1 MVNIILPTEGSDL
14 KQTSGSC
21 ALSRL
26 TLLYGEERAGWGA
39 RVDLQAGMHMPGP
52 QWQRG
57 RLREVGRLEGCL
69 GKSQGHLLMDLG
81 WGGGAAR
88 ESLGN
93 WDCEEICI

>member
-1 MVNIILPTEGSDL
+1 M
-14 KQTSGSC
+14 
-21 ALSRL
+21 
-26 TLLYGEERAGWGA
+26 
-39 RVDLQAGMHMPGP
+39 DLQAGMHMPGP
-52 QWQRG
+52 QWQWG

-88 ESLGN
+88 ESDHQVHSLGN